1 MRRVRS
7 KNEEQSEEDVLQP
20 PPRLPGWRFFTHCI
34 FAVAG
39 LTGFEPAT
47 SRVTGERSKPL
58 SYNPTPCIIGRKYQ
72 IPSEKPHHAYA
83 EWKLTI
89 LNQNAIFI

>member
-1 MRRVRS
+1 MRSSLKKMCSNRH
-7 KNEEQSEEDVLQP
+7 P
-20 PPRLPGWRFFTHCI
+20 GIPGWRFFTHCI

-72 IPSEKPHHAYA
+72 IPSENP
-83 EWKLTI
+83 TTRMRSG
-89 LNQNAIFI
+89 N